1 MLQNICGAWQHY
13 TLDVLVVLACLL
25 FAIKDCKKGFVNCLF
40 GVISSLLAIGLAML
54 MMNVVLDWTNG
65 LFGLEGVLEKGC
77 ANAFA
82 KIKGF
87 DIDVSNQGIET
98 ALADKN
104 IPKFLI
110 KMVVEEFGD
119 STIATGTTIA
129 MLVGQSLGGLIA
141 GLICWVVIFLV
152 VKGLLFIVRKVITG
166 ILEQIPIVGKLN
178 HVLGF
183 AVGAV
188 KAILIFSAIVA
199 IFSIIPSQGISNF
212 FNECIV
218 VGWLYNSNPINVIL
232 SWILV

>member
-13 TLDVLVVLACLL
+13 TLDALVVLACLL

-54 MMNVVLDWTNG
+54 LMNVVLDWTNG
-65 LFGLEGVLEKGC
+65 LFGLEGALERGC
-77 ANAFA
+77 TNAFA

-98 ALADKN
+98 ALTDKN

-119 STIATGTTIA
+119 ATIAAGTTIA
-129 MLVGQSLGGLIA
+129 MLVGQSLGGLIT
-141 GLICWVVIFLV
+141 GLICWTVLFLI
-152 VKGLLFIVRKVITG
+152 VKGLLFIVRRVITG
-166 ILEQIPIVGKLN
+166 VLEQIPIVGKLN
-178 HVLGF
+178 HGLGF
-183 AVGAV
+183 VVGAV
-188 KAILIFSAIVA
+188 KAVLIFSAIIA
-199 IFSIIPSQGISNF
+199 IFSIIPSEGMSNF
-212 FNECIV
+212 FNECIFV
-218 VGWLYNSNPINVIL
+218 RWMYNRNPLNVIL

>member
-1 MLQNICGAWQHY
+1 
-13 TLDVLVVLACLL
+13 
-25 FAIKDCKKGFVNCLF
+25 
-40 GVISSLLAIGLAML
+40 ML

-152 VKGLLFIVRKVITG
+152 VKGLLFIVRKIITG

-178 HVLGF
+178 HGLGF